1 MANPGALV
9 FYGLARCAA
18 RQAGGD
24 RLMSLQTT
32 LQESLE
38 AVSDG
43 VAVGYLDLATG
54 SLLGIAARD
63 ERPQEFLNVMAAAVT
78 ELFEAPLFKALDK
91 IWSADFT
98 EKALE
103 EQAFKEILLLGNEY
117 TTVLKRCEIN
127 AGHAVIYVTTR
138 QAPPGV
144 LLMQVRSN
152 LPAIEAAI

>member
-1 MANPGALV
+1 MVLRGGFGA
-9 FYGLARCAA
+9 AA
-18 RQAGGD
+18 WGD
-24 RLMSLQTT
+24 RWMSLHDT

-38 AVSDG
+38 SVPDG

-54 SLLGIAARD
+54 SLLSIAAR
-63 ERPQEFLNVMAAAVT
+63 EQKPQEFLNVIAAAVT

-117 TTVLKRCEIN
+117 TTVLKRCENN
-127 AGHAVIYVTTR
+127 AHHAVIYVTKR

-152 LPAIEAAI
+152 LPAVEAAI